1 MLSDTVG
8 RKIQEIDMLI
18 VETIKSQQDL
28 MVEIDSLQDSSKFL
42 SITKRMHTLSR
53 KLKKNLEVWNK
64 LKIND

>member
-8 RKIQEIDMLI
+8 RKIQEIDMLV
-18 VETIKSQQDL
+18 VETMKTQQDL

-42 SITKRMHTLSR
+42 SITKRMHALSS
-53 KLKKNLEVWNK
+53 KLTKNLEVWNK